1 MEPELTAKVSKLNV
15 RIYEVGISYYES
27 TVILAYLSA
36 FQYAVAGLNVSGD
49 IWIEL
54 NIPL

>member
-15 RIYEVGISYYES
+15 RIYEGGISYYES